1 MHRLVIDVNEN
12 VLDKIIYFL
21 QNLPKKDVK
30 VVEDHVLQEKSTKD
44 NCIDFSQFKVDAF
57 KEIKDPVA
65 WQRQVRDEWDCH

>member
-21 QNLPKKDVK
+21 NNLPKKDVK
-30 VVEDHVLQEKSTKD
+30 IVED
-44 NCIDFSQFKVDAF
+44 NIIDFSQFKVNAF

-65 WQRQVRDEWDCH
+65 WQQQIRDEWDRH

>member
-21 QNLPKKDVK
+21 NNLPKKDVK
-30 VVEDHVLQEKSTKD
+30 VVED
-44 NCIDFSQFKVDAF
+44 NIIDFSQFKVNAF

-65 WQRQVRDEWDCH
+65 WQQQIRDEWDRH

>member
-21 QNLPKKDVK
+21 NNLPKKDVK
-30 VVEDHVLQEKSTKD
+30 VVEDNVLEEKNIKD
-44 NCIDFSQFKVDAF
+44 NIIDFSLFKVDAF

-65 WQRQVRDEWDCH
+65 WQQQIRDEWDRH

>member
-21 QNLPKKDVK
+21 RNLPKKDVK
-30 VVEDHVLQEKSTKD
+30 VIEDHVLQEKKIKD
-44 NCIDFSQFKVDAF
+44 NYIDFSQFQVDTF

-65 WQRQVRDEWDCH
+65 WQRQIRDEWNRD